1 MNILS
6 IQSHVSYGH
15 VGHAAATFPLQRL
28 GYEVWP
34 VPTVIFSNHLGYGVK
49 RGRVVSA
56 AEAEALIDGL
66 EDIGA
71 LATCDAV
78 LSGYLG
84 DKALGGV
91 VLRAVE
97 KVRAHRGTAI
107 FCCDP
112 VMGDVDEGL
121 YVNAD
126 IPDFVRREMV
136 PAADILTPNIFELE
150 HLTGRRIGH
159 LNDAIAAARVLLGLG
174 PKLILVTS
182 APGPDGPEK
191 QISMLAITATDAWV
205 VSTPFFENLPATVKG
220 TGDMVAALFLGHY
233 LRSGDCG
240 TALAKTAAAVH
251 GVLAKTVAAGAREL
265 QIIEAQEMLLGE
277 RAAFLASAVQ

>member
-56 AEAEALIDGL
+56 EEAAALIEGL

-71 LATCDAV
+71 LAECDAV

-91 VLRAVE
+91 VLGAVE
-97 KVRAHRGTAI
+97 KVRAHRPQAI

-121 YVNAD
+121 YVQAD
-126 IPDFVRREMV
+126 IPEFVRQEMV
-136 PAADILTPNIFELE
+136 PVADILTPNIFELE
-150 HLTGRRIGH
+150 HLTGQRIES
-159 LNDAIAAARVLLGLG
+159 LSDAKEAARLLLGRG
-174 PKLILVTS
+174 PKLVLVTS
-182 APGPDGPEK
+182 VPGPDGPEQ
-191 QISMLAITATDAWV
+191 QISMLAITAKEAWL
-205 VSTPFFENLPATVKG
+205 VSTPFFDNLPATVKG
-220 TGDMVAALFLGHY
+220 TGDIVAALFLGHY
-233 LRSGDCG
+233 LRSGDG
-240 TALAKTAAAVH
+240 STALAKTAAAVH
-251 GVLAKTVAAGAREL
+251 GVLAATVAAGAREL
-265 QIIEAQEMLLGE
+265 RIIEAQDALLGDG
-277 RAAFLASAVQ
+277 ALFSTNAVR

>member
-56 AEAEALIDGL
+56 PEAEALIEGL

-97 KVRAHRGTAI
+97 KVRAHRPQTI

-126 IPDFVRREMV
+126 IPDFVRQELV

-150 HLTGRRIGH
+150 HLTGQRIGS
-159 LNDAIAAARVLLGLG
+159 LSDATAAARVLLDRG

-182 APGPDGPEK
+182 VPGPDGPEP
-191 QISMLAITATDAWV
+191 QISMLAITATEAWL
-205 VSTPFFENLPATVKG
+205 VSTPYFENLPATVKG

-233 LRSGDCG
+233 LRAGDG
-240 TALAKTAAAVH
+240 ATALAKTAAAVH
-251 GVLAKTVAAGAREL
+251 GVLAQTVATGAGEL
-265 QIIEAQEMLLGE
+265 QIIEAQEALLGDG
-277 RAAFLASAVQ
+277 ALFSTTAVR